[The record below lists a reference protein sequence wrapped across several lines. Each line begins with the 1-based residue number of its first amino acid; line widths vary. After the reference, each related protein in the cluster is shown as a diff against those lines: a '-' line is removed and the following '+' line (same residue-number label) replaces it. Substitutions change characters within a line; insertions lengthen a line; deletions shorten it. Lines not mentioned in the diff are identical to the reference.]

1 MKFGY
6 ISYGKSAPAFQALT
20 PEERKKEF
28 EKIGKEA
35 EKLGL
40 KMLIWGHPFGVS
52 ENIVCV
58 FKSEKGL
65 DAYFE
70 LLTTIDLPYT
80 DSRTNM
86 VAIP

>member
-6 ISYGKSAPAFQALT
+6 ISYVKMKPEFQALT
-20 PEERKKEF
+20 TEERAKEF

-40 KMLIWGHPFGVS
+40 KMLFWGHPFGVS
-52 ENIVCV
+52 ENMVCV
-58 FKSEKGL
+58 YKSEKGL
-65 DAYFE
+65 DAFFE
-70 LLTTIDLPYT
+70 FLTTVDLPYT

-86 VAIP
+86 IAIP

>member
-6 ISYGKSAPAFQALT
+6 ISYGKSTPAFQALT
-20 PEERKKEF
+20 TEERKKEF

-35 EKLGL
+35 EKVGL
-40 KMLIWGHPFGVS
+40 KMLFWGHPFGVS
-52 ENIVCV
+52 ENMVCV

-65 DAYFE
+65 DAFFE
-70 LLTTIDLPYT
+70 FLTTVDLPYT